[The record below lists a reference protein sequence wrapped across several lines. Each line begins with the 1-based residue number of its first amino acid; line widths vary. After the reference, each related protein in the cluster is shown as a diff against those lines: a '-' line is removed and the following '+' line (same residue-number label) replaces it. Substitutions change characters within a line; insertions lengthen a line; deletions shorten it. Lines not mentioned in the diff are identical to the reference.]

1 MATTRSPPETRKHP
15 REEDDATQG
24 GAIERNPIRPCL
36 NDRPILP
43 SSGDVQHVTEK
54 GLTELG
60 LDGREPVLITG
71 SNTFDVGRDNG
82 RYLKPLT
89 ETVARLVAED
99 KYLQK
104 KIVLVG
110 ASAHGGTSGKAG
122 EAWDNVIQETFETA
136 CKGDGQIPM
145 IKVLFQDGPQING
158 VDFKVAKGEPSV
170 LTVSLPLSQI
180 GEINTSMS
188 LRQGWKAALT
198 SVVVSFGGGPRAR
211 LLCGSRGDSG
221 EWSMRIK
228 DSAFPVPAAGGLYHT
243 ELTEGALCDWRPK
256 GLSEAARD
264 ELLQVKEGD
273 LEGDE
278 LQSYAEKVV
287 ASIKTVVENVR

>member
-1 MATTRSPPETRKHP
+1 MATTRSPPESCKRK
-15 REEDDATQG
+15 REEDDAALNPAMSCKRKREEDDAG
-24 GAIERNPIRPCL
+24 HGLAIERNPMLPCL
-36 NDRPILP
+36 DDRPILP
-43 SSGDVQHVTEK
+43 SWGDVKHVTAK
-54 GLTELG
+54 GLAELD

-122 EAWDNVIQETFETA
+122 EAWDNVIQETFFEAA

-145 IKVLFQDGPQING
+145 IKVLFQDGPQIDG

-170 LTVSLPLSQI
+170 ITVSLPLSQI

-243 ELTEGALCDWRPK
+243 ELTEGDLRDWRPK
-256 GLSEAARD
+256 GLSEAAWE
-264 ELLQVKEGD
+264 ELLQVKEG
-273 LEGDE
+273 
-278 LQSYAEKVV
+278 
-287 ASIKTVVENVR
+287 